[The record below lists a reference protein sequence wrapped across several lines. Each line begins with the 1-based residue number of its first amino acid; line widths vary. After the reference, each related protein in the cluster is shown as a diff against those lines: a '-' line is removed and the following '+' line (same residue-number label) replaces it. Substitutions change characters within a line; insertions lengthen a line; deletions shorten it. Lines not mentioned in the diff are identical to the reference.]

1 MKTLIY
7 DCMEAH
13 YNGEHRRP
21 AEVFKELGIVPL
33 SWEAEPIFDRVTITT
48 NSDCKQLPEY
58 IREY

>member
-7 DCMEAH
+7 DCCGAH
-13 YNGEHRRP
+13 YSGEHRMP

-48 NSDCKQLPEY
+48 NSDYKQLPEY